1 MMSQAGVNIG
11 FAKCF
16 IFFMAAAILLQGCG
30 YLALS
35 IWGIILRQCI
45 NMSDPA
51 DISSQ
56 PFHFIMNLIYFLNK
70 DCGSPN
76 ITLPLN
82 QETVS
87 LNVSWDDSYSLTHR
101 TYIFLLTYTAIS
113 ATWIITSLLVISTI
127 CGPVTKTVACFCFW
141 PWFLVIIAGSIV
153 DAVATGYHVNDIMHT
168 VSAEKT
174 FNYVGASTSDE
185 DVMKFLKNYD
195 AYFITPA
202 VVLTCIS
209 SRIILIWLLNI
220 FGSGFCLSLSRLLA
234 QPNSSSKSSVSSGA
248 TDSTAPL
255 PQTPMVNQTRRG
267 QNEGLKAVSANDE
280 QQSLSAMQSSKL
292 DEPQLIKPKPL
303 QLQNV
308 YSLQKEPSIIF
319 KQQASTD
326 SSIPSALPRRVHST
340 NEQTI
345 SYHSTNPNPDRLDYS
360 SQPISQVL
368 YQQQLSTET
377 PLNYRYITAPE
388 NYHMPSSNS
397 RISEELRGQLPWSY
411 INIQPSNQNSPAR
424 RATLQTYPE
433 IPVPDYERH

>member
-35 IWGIILRQCI
+35 IWGIILRQCT
-45 NMSDPA
+45 NTSDAA

-56 PFHFIMNLIYFLNK
+56 PFHFILNLIYFLNK
-70 DCGSPN
+70 ECGSPN
-76 ITLPLN
+76 ITLPIN
-82 QETVS
+82 QETVT
-87 LNVSWDDSYSLTHR
+87 LNISWDDSYKLTHR

-113 ATWIITSLLVISTI
+113 ATWIITSLLVISSI
-127 CGPVTKTVACFCFW
+127 CGPVSKTVACFCFG

-153 DAVATGYHVNDIMHT
+153 DAVATGYHVNDVIQT

-174 FNYVGASTSDE
+174 LDYVGASTSND

-202 VVLTCIS
+202 VVMSCIS

-220 FGSGFCLSLSRLLA
+220 FGSAFCLSLSRLLA
-234 QPNSSSKSSVSSGA
+234 KPNSSSKSSVSSGA

-255 PQTPMVNQTRRG
+255 PRTPVVSQTKRERSEEPQTTMP
-267 QNEGLKAVSANDE
+267 NDE
-280 QQSLSAMQSSKL
+280 QRRVPLRQSSKL
-292 DEPQLIKPKPL
+292 QEDHLIKPKPL
-303 QLQNV
+303 QVQNV
-308 YSLQKEPSIIF
+308 HSLQREPSIIA
-319 KQQASTD
+319 KQQAENA
-326 SSIPSALPRRVHST
+326 PSAPLRREHPT

-345 SYHSTNPNPDRLDYS
+345 TIHSTNANPDRLDYTS
-360 SQPISQVL
+360 SPITQIL
-368 YQQQLSTET
+368 HQQQLSTET
-377 PLNYRYITAPE
+377 PLNYRYITTSE
-388 NYHMPSSNS
+388 NYHTPSSNP
-397 RISEELRGQLPWSY
+397 RVSEELRGQLPWSY
-411 INIQPSNQNSPAR
+411 INTQPSNQNNPTR

-433 IPVPDYERH
+433 IPLPDYERH